1 MAEVPPLF
9 LLSKSLLLPQVLAEL
24 SLRISVYI
32 QQVLQ
37 LVNNVK
43 LVEPP

>member
-9 LLSKSLLLPQVLAEL
+9 LLSKSLLLLQVLAEL